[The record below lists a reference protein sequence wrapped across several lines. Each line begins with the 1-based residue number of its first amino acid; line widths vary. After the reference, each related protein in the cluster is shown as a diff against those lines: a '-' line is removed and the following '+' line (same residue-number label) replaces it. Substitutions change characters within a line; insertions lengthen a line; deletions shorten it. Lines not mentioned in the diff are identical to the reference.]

1 MGNNVFDQHFDWAQ
15 FNDLGSAPPLME
27 AARVVDALSLFPGY
41 VAKDS
46 GAVSAYTQTFLRGP
60 KTYVS
65 LPRNRRPAH
74 WAGKY
79 TKKVVPLVPAKMVLP
94 ALVKRGYLTLT
105 QGGAVCTTAQD
116 MPALVKKTVL
126 PALVKMD
133 TPACA
138 RVHLKCSIPSY
149 QKGNTHGFPPW

>member
-1 MGNNVFDQHFDWAQ
+1 MLGNNVFDQHFDWAQ

-46 GAVSAYTQTFLRGP
+46 DAVSAYTQAFLKGP

-65 LPRNRRPAH
+65 LPRNRWPAH

-79 TKKVVPLVPAKMVLP
+79 TNPVVPLVLA
-94 ALVKRGYLTLT
+94 
-105 QGGAVCTTAQD
+105 
-116 MPALVKKTVL
+116 
-126 PALVKMD
+126 
-133 TPACA
+133 
-138 RVHLKCSIPSY
+138 
-149 QKGNTHGFPPW
+149 